1 MEQLHQQLPNIYV
14 FRLVSELG
22 SFQAAANQLGLPR
35 SSVSK
40 KVSQLEQYM
49 EQRLLQRST
58 RKLRLTEDGLRLM
71 NATESLGQLV
81 GETRHLLMEGQ
92 AEPAGRVV
100 ISTSTL
106 IGRQYLTPHVKALRQ
121 RFPKITLQ
129 LDYSDDVVDLLEAG
143 VDIAIRTGKL
153 PDSTLVARP
162 IGTKTH
168 GTFAAPSYLAEHGKP
183 KTPHQ
188 LKDHDCMVFKNNA
201 ATMNHWHFTHPNGEI
216 QSVEVKGA
224 IVGNDGRAMVDLAV
238 EGLGIVTVDPNTISE
253 EIAQGKLVP
262 ILTEWQSPE
271 NKPVQ
276 LVCLGRETRSK
287 AVDAVWRFLAEALS
301 DNISPAI
308 SVDGKLGAGVS
319 SECQ

>member
-1 MEQLHQQLPNIYV
+1 M
-14 FRLVSELG
+14 
-22 SFQAAANQLGLPR
+22 
-35 SSVSK
+35 
-40 KVSQLEQYM
+40 
-49 EQRLLQRST
+49 
-58 RKLRLTEDGLRLM
+58 
-71 NATESLGQLV
+71 
-81 GETRHLLMEGQ
+81 
-92 AEPAGRVV
+92 

-168 GTFAAPSYLAEHGKP
+168 GTFAAPSYLAEHGEP

-238 EGLGIVTVDPNTISE
+238 KGIGIVTVDPNTISE

-308 SVDGKLGAGVS
+308 SVDGNWGRREFRMSVG
-319 SECQ
+319 